1 MPLSDDIASLRQFR
15 QGLEPHGIEIWSSS
29 ESLPDEVLQQFIRS
43 DEDSITPA
51 DARAEELHPQQ
62 RIDELPADTP
72 EIQIS
77 HFIDGSPR
85 TVNVGFLLGANGV
98 SYPVGL
104 SHVGAVAVS
113 FSNGRWQETGFLNR
127 HMILASLQQGM
138 GINLQISGTFTLED
152 PTDQLTGNRRIDPT
166 DMVEMRNAAI
176 RRARRRMRI
185 CERDLVQELSNNHPN
200 DWIAADGT
208 LFDIDAYANNMRD
221 VQVIGISKS
230 FTLNPIVERD
240 GKRERIGYLVG
251 TLTNLP
257 VGWRSPVYKL
267 TPEIGRPEKYTYMW
281 FIRLHNARQSP
292 VSGIIKVEL
301 PPSKL
306 YEEDLAL
313 RLRTI
318 NALSYKL
325 FRLRTP
331 YLYDNRRGE
340 SFLYPIY
347 VAETLIKSKL
357 KSVDKLKGVWESS
370 KY

>member
-1 MPLSDDIASLRQFR
+1 MPLTDDIASLRQFR

-29 ESLPDEVLQQFIRS
+29 ESLPEEVLQQFIRS
-43 DEDSITPA
+43 DEDTTIPA
-51 DARAEELHPQQ
+51 DAHAEELHPQQ
-62 RIDELPADTP
+62 RIDELSADTP
-72 EIQIS
+72 ETQIS

-113 FSNGRWQETGFLNR
+113 FDNGRWQETGFNNR
-127 HMILASLQQGM
+127 HMILASVQQGM
-138 GINLQISGTFTLED
+138 GINLQVSGTFKLED
-152 PTDQLTGNRRIDPT
+152 PTDKLSGNRQIDPT

-185 CERDLVQELSNNHPN
+185 CERELVRELSNSYPDN
-200 DWIAADGT
+200 WTAADGT
-208 LFDIDAYANNMRD
+208 LFDIDAYNNNMRD
-221 VQVIGISKS
+221 IQVVGISKS
-230 FTLNPIVERD
+230 FTLNPIVERNST
-240 GKRERIGYLVG
+240 RERIGYLVG
-251 TLTNLP
+251 ILTNLP

-267 TPEIGRPEKYTYMW
+267 TPEINRLDKYTYMW

-301 PPSKL
+301 PPSNVYL
-306 YEEDLAL
+306 DSTL
-313 RLRTI
+313 RLKTV
-318 NALSYKL
+318 NALSHKL

-357 KSVDKLKGVWESS
+357 KSVDKLRGIWESS
-370 KY
+370 QY

>member
-1 MPLSDDIASLRQFR
+1 MSLSDDIDSLRQFR

-29 ESLPDEVLQQFIRS
+29 ESLPEEVLQQFTRS
-43 DEDSITPA
+43 DEDLTITA
-51 DARAEELHPQQ
+51 DVRAEELHPQQ
-62 RIDELPADTP
+62 QIDELPAETP

-127 HMILASLQQGM
+127 HMILASVQQGM
-138 GINLQISGTFTLED
+138 GINLQIGGTFTLED
-152 PTDQLTGNRRIDPT
+152 PTDQLPDNRRIDPT
-166 DMVEMRNAAI
+166 DIVEMRNAAI

-185 CERDLVQELSNNHPN
+185 CERDLVQELSNSHPN

-208 LFDIDAYANNMRD
+208 LFDIDACANNMRD
-221 VQVIGISKS
+221 IQVIGISKS

-240 GKRERIGYLVG
+240 NVRERIGYLVG
-251 TLTNLP
+251 ILTNLP

-267 TPEIGRPEKYTYMW
+267 TPEVNRLDKYTYMW

-292 VSGIIKVEL
+292 VSGIIKIEL
-301 PPSKL
+301 PPSDDYL
-306 YEEDLAL
+306 DSCF

-318 NALSYKL
+318 NALSQKL

-357 KSVDKLKGVWESS
+357 KSVDKLRGIWESS
-370 KY
+370 QH